1 MKSSS
6 RWILPSVLVL
16 LTLAA
21 CRQAGDTDK
30 GGSAGVATA
39 VADGPAWARDAN
51 IYEVNIRQFTPEGTF
66 AAFEQHLPRLKK
78 MGVDILWFMPVF
90 PISEARRKGALGSYY
105 AVADYTGINP
115 NFGTMEEFKMLVH
128 RIHDMGMRVVLD
140 WVPNHTGWDHPWIEE
155 HPEWYT
161 RDGQGN
167 ITDPVNPETGESFGW
182 TDVADLD
189 YSQPGLRRAM
199 TEAMLFWLEEI
210 DVDGFRCD
218 VAGEVPIDFWEA
230 CIPRLRQ
237 TEPELF
243 MLAEAEQPEHRN
255 RGLFTMSYA
264 WSFHHLM
271 NAIAAGKEPAS
282 AIGAWLEKD
291 RALFRRGY
299 HMQFITNHDENSWSG
314 TVEERLGN
322 AADAMA
328 VLSFTI
334 DGMPLIYSGQEAWL
348 DKRLQF
354 FEKDSIDWGGYSK
367 QPFYQTLL
375 ELKHRNQAL
384 WNGSYGGEAVPIL
397 TGNEADIFA
406 FYRERQGDKV
416 LVVLNLSDDLQDIV
430 LKSDACVG
438 EYTNVFANSTITVSK
453 DMTLRL
459 RPWDYVVWS
468 NR

>member
-199 TEAMLFWLEEI
+199 TEFTDFPVFSLADQEARNRLQVRTRAELGPKTVLF
-210 DVDGFRCD
+210 F
-218 VAGEVPIDFWEA
+218 
-230 CIPRLRQ
+230 IPRKVR
-237 TEPELF
+237 TEWVATRRF
-243 MLAEAEQPEHRN
+243 DATAE
-255 RGLFTMSYA
+255 
-264 WSFHHLM
+264 
-271 NAIAAGKEPAS
+271 
-282 AIGAWLEKD
+282 
-291 RALFRRGY
+291 
-299 HMQFITNHDENSWSG
+299 
-314 TVEERLGN
+314 
-322 AADAMA
+322 
-328 VLSFTI
+328 
-334 DGMPLIYSGQEAWL
+334 
-348 DKRLQF
+348 
-354 FEKDSIDWGGYSK
+354 GG
-367 QPFYQTLL
+367 
-375 ELKHRNQAL
+375 
-384 WNGSYGGEAVPIL
+384 
-397 TGNEADIFA
+397 
-406 FYRERQGDKV
+406 
-416 LVVLNLSDDLQDIV
+416 
-430 LKSDACVG
+430 
-438 EYTNVFANSTITVSK
+438 
-453 DMTLRL
+453 
-459 RPWDYVVWS
+459 
-468 NR
+468 